1 MRERERDREIERERV
16 LMRNIDQIVSLVVP
30 FITRKVSFDDD
41 FQCHDD
47 RNIFPF
53 SNFPHPSSSP
63 SPYPHSHSLTHLIL
77 FD

>member
-1 MRERERDREIERERV
+1 MRERY
-16 LMRNIDQIVSLVVP
+16 IDQIVSLIVP
-30 FITRKVSFDDD
+30 FITRKVSFDD

-53 SNFPHPSSSP
+53 SNFPHPSSC
-63 SPYPHSHSLTHLIL
+63 PHSHPLTCLIL